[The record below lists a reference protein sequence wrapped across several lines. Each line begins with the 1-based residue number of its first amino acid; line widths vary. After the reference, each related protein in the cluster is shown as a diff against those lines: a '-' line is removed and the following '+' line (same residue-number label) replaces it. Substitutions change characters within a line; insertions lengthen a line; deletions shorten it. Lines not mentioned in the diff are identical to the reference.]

1 MIVIGLTGKVNAG
14 KTLVASMLPGFR
26 QIGFADPLYNGLAA
40 MLEVDPDFLRAR
52 ETKESSIPDIGRSPR
67 ELLQTLGTDWGRDL
81 VHPHLWTVLARRRI
95 EWMQREGITDR
106 VAICDVRFANEV
118 ELIRSLG
125 GEVWRVVRPGAETT
139 PHQHRSEN
147 GLPDAVIDCTI
158 VNDCGID
165 DLRGRV
171 LTAWEAS
178 RAALAR

>member
-1 MIVIGLTGKVNAG
+1 MKIIGLTGKAGAG
-14 KTLVASMLPGFR
+14 KTLVASMLGYR
-26 QIGFADPLYNGLAA
+26 VIGLADPLYAAISA
-40 MLEVDPDFLRAR
+40 MLDVEVEDLLDR
-52 ETKESSIPDIGRSPR
+52 ERKEVPIPWLGKSPR

-81 VHPHLWTVLARRRI
+81 IRPDLWTLLCRRRL
-95 EWMQREGITDR
+95 EKMAADGVEG
-106 VAICDVRFANEV
+106 VAVCDVRFSNEV
-118 ELIRSLG
+118 ELVRSFG

-147 GLPDAVIDCTI
+147 GLPDSAIDCTI